1 MNKIFKVIWCSSSQV
16 WVAVSELSKVKPV
29 SSVSSV
35 KKTSSA
41 VSTLLKTTALAI
53 PFALSPL
60 AAHAYVAIGSTNSA
74 GYAITS
80 DGASAAPS
88 YGADQTWAYDYKN
101 PGNRSYDN
109 ANGSSNRQD
118 SYANNGAYAE
128 GIAIGKNTAVQ
139 SSRGASDGI
148 AIGDFAKATGGLAT
162 SIGAFSH
169 AETTGSTAI
178 GTASRAAGFNSL
190 AMMRQSAAIGDY
202 SAAIGSV
209 AYAKGAASFAFGASA
224 TANGDQ
230 SIAIG
235 NTAPQTLNGLPGE
248 GEARRT
254 RYDGENNTQTN
265 GARSVAIGTGAKTNG
280 DDSFAFGSLAK
291 TGEFSLGKDAYIEGN
306 VTRPNTPA
314 AKAIAFGTSSSAS
327 GNKSIAFGYNALGGS
342 ENSIAFGVDA
352 KAHKKDAIA
361 FGNSANASE
370 ANSIAFGANSQAL
383 HENVITIGKDSKATK
398 KVQ

>member
-1 MNKIFKVIWCSSSQV
+1 MQKVRLV
-16 WVAVSELSKVKPV
+16 LHLVH
-29 SSVSSV
+29 
-35 KKTSSA
+35 
-41 VSTLLKTTALAI
+41 
-53 PFALSPL
+53 PL
-60 AAHAYVAIGSTNSA
+60 
-74 GYAITS
+74 
-80 DGASAAPS
+80 
-88 YGADQTWAYDYKN
+88 
-101 PGNRSYDN
+101 
-109 ANGSSNRQD
+109 
-118 SYANNGAYAE
+118 
-128 GIAIGKNTAVQ
+128 
-139 SSRGASDGI
+139 
-148 AIGDFAKATGGLAT
+148 
-162 SIGAFSH
+162 
-169 AETTGSTAI
+169 
-178 GTASRAAGFNSL
+178 
-190 AMMRQSAAIGDY
+190 
-202 SAAIGSV
+202 
-209 AYAKGAASFAFGASA
+209 

-230 SIAIG
+230 INCNFG
-235 NTAPQTLNGLPGE
+235 NTLRLQTLNWFTWWRWG
-248 GEARRT
+248 RRT

-383 HENVITIGKDSKATK
+383 HEKCNHYW
-398 KVQ
+398 